1 MTEKEKNIIY
11 MLQSLYEEFSS
22 LEEQHESDLKEFV
35 ESLHRLQH
43 LVMIRCVRRNNQDL
57 FPILSSKINI
67 DNVEAINKVIAQEI
81 NKAFLGEE

>member
-67 DNVEAINKVIAQEI
+67 DNVEVINKVIAQEI